1 MVLERKVTY
10 IIEENDKAQ
19 YLIVY
24 HIYILFVLLL
34 IFATKLSVKIICKY

>member
-24 HIYILFVLLL
+24 HIYILFVLIL
-34 IFATKLSVKIICKY
+34 IFAAQLPIEIISKY